1 MAVSR
6 LPDALPPHNDEAEM
20 AVLGAMLID
29 KNAADLLVA
38 YLKPEDFYQRS
49 HEEIF
54 KAMLAVAKSSR
65 QIDDITVRAE
75 LDVRGKLDAV
85 GGPEYLYQLAEFV
98 PSAANAEYYGQIVRD
113 HAMLRGLQDAGHEIV
128 RIVHDGELSTDEKAD
143 RCEHAVFKAAQKRT
157 SKEFESLEHLTQEYF
172 LEVDR
177 NLELGEPLHG
187 MPTGFVDLDRTLTG
201 LYPGNLVILAA
212 RPGVGKTS
220 LALGIALNAAKRAKK
235 TVALF
240 SLEMSQLE
248 LTRRI
253 VAMEAGVDSN
263 ILKRSR
269 ISDEDYHRLAD
280 ACDRLFKLQV
290 FVDDS
295 SDITHLEMRAKCR
308 RLNASHHDLGLI
320 VVDYLQLIQP
330 STRSDN
336 RVQQISEIAR
346 ALKIMSKELDV
357 PVLALSQLSRNVE
370 HRENKRPMLSDLRE
384 SGSIEADADVVL
396 LLYREDMYPKDEQEE
411 EIPDVPD
418 SHRAVPVEV
427 IIGKNRNGPTGKVKL
442 AFQPAFTRFSDAA
455 RYE

>member
-20 AVLGAMLID
+20 AALGAMLID

-54 KAMLAVAKSSR
+54 RAMLAVAKSSR

-98 PSAANAEYYGQIVRD
+98 PSAANAEYYGGIVRD
-113 HAMLRGLQDAGHEIV
+113 LAMLRALQEAARQIV
-128 RIVHDGELSTDEKAD
+128 TIVHDGELSAEEKAD
-143 RCEHAVFKAAQKRT
+143 RCEHAVFEAAQKRT
-157 SKEFESLEHLTQEYF
+157 SKEFMGLEHLMQEYF

-187 MPTGFVDLDRTLTG
+187 MPTGFLDIDRMLTG

-220 LALGIALNAAKRAKK
+220 LALRLALNAAKISKK
-235 TVALF
+235 SIAIF
-240 SLEMSQLE
+240 SLEMSQIE
-248 LTRRI
+248 LARRL

-269 ISDEDYHRLAD
+269 ISDEDYHRIAD
-280 ACDRLFKLQV
+280 ACDRLFKLKV

-295 SDITHLEMRAKCR
+295 SDITHLQMRAKCR
-308 RLNASHHDLGLI
+308 RLEASQHDLGLI

-330 STRSDN
+330 ITRSDN
-336 RVQQISEIAR
+336 RAQQIAEIAR
-346 ALKIMSKELDV
+346 ALKIMSKELNV
-357 PVLALSQLSRNVE
+357 PVLALSQLSRSVE
-370 HRENKRPMLSDLRE
+370 QRENKRPMLSDLRE
-384 SGSIEADADVVL
+384 SGAIESDADVVL
-396 LLYREDMYPKDEQEE
+396 LLYREDMIRK
-411 EIPDVPD
+411 DVPGD
-418 SHRAVPVEV
+418 QIEDVPTATRVVPVEV
-427 IIGKNRNGPTGKVKL
+427 IIGKNRNGPTGTITL